1 MPIGGL
7 PIGDVMLSQKVALE
21 TNESEVRAVAK
32 SSFPTAFIS
41 GKRDHSA
48 DLRTKSS
55 RRTSQTPMLSLW
67 VSISAL
73 LLVPWFCATQ
83 LKGRGTEYPQPDERR
98 PFTIG
103 GSLRL

>member
-41 GKRDHSA
+41 GKRDHWAELVCSSA
-48 DLRTKSS
+48 
-55 RRTSQTPMLSLW
+55 
-67 VSISAL
+67 ISA
-73 LLVPWFCATQ
+73 F
-83 LKGRGTEYPQPDERR
+83 E
-98 PFTIG
+98 
-103 GSLRL
+103 